1 MTKFKTQ
8 DVLAVAYA
16 AYRKN
21 KGYVKDTFRFSE
33 PTNETAFSNKDYVKY
48 QMVPEHRPQ
57 DFKPL
62 VITEEDYKGVE
73 DALMQG
79 YSGHEKPKSLEVYS
93 KLSFQDCQKVYENKI
108 KDFPI

>member
-48 QMVPEHRPQ
+48 LENGFRQECRM
-57 DFKPL
+57 FGTPL
-62 VITEEDYKGVE
+62 RITLRNSTNPY
-73 DALMQG
+73 L
-79 YSGHEKPKSLEVYS
+79 KPK
-93 KLSFQDCQKVYENKI
+93 
-108 KDFPI
+108 